1 MLQTN
6 CPFKSG
12 RVLVAA
18 GGAAVFL
25 GLLLAGA
32 TSPGAEKEG
41 GSQTAINWQTGP
53 GVASLKQTA
62 EIKLPSG
69 YRFAD
74 GKETQ
79 RLFKAAGEPVSGRE
93 MGMLL
98 PEQGSWSVVFEF
110 SDSGYVKDDDKDK
123 LDPEKLLKAIIKGN
137 EYGNEERKKTG
148 VPPLTI
154 IGWEQKPAYD
164 SATHNLEWA
173 IRAESGDRPIIN
185 YNTRLLGRKGVM
197 EVILIVKPDALADT
211 LPTFKELLKDYSF
224 KSGESYAEFRQ
235 GDKLAKYG
243 LAALITGGAVAVA
256 AKTGL
261 LTAILLIFK
270 KAWKLVVI
278 GAVAVVSFFKR
289 LILGKS
295 RTSPT
300 P

>member
-1 MLQTN
+1 M
-6 CPFKSG
+6 
-12 RVLVAA
+12 VAT
-18 GGAAVFL
+18 GGAAAFL
-25 GLLLAGA
+25 CLLLAGA
-32 TSPGAEKEG
+32 ASPGAEKAD
-41 GSQTAINWQTGP
+41 GSPTAINWQTGP
-53 GVASLKQTA
+53 GVANLKQTA

-79 RLFKAAGEPVSGRE
+79 RLFKAGGEPVSGHE

-98 PEQGSWSVVFEF
+98 PERGGWSVVFEF
-110 SDSGYVKDDDKDK
+110 SDSGYIKDDDKDK

-137 EYGNEERKKTG
+137 DYGNEERKKMG
-148 VPPLTI
+148 VPPLNI
-154 IGWEQKPAYD
+154 IGWEQKPVYD
-164 SATHNLEWA
+164 PATHNLEWA

-197 EVILIVKPDALADT
+197 EVILIVKPDALADA

-289 LILGKS
+289 LILGKA
-295 RTSPT
+295 RPSPT

>member
-1 MLQTN
+1 MRN
-6 CPFKSG
+6 FKLS
-12 RVLVAA
+12 LVTIAGLILVIQAGWAA
-18 GGAAVFL
+18 
-25 GLLLAGA
+25 
-32 TSPGAEKEG
+32 
-41 GSQTAINWQTGP
+41 
-53 GVASLKQTA
+53 TA
-62 EIKLPSG
+62 EDEPTIAGLKGPARAHLGNVAQVDVPAN
-69 YRFAD
+69 YQFLD
-74 GKETQ
+74 GKRTREIM
-79 RLFKAAGEPVSGRE
+79 KAMGEPTSGHE
-93 MGMLL
+93 LGWIL
-98 PEQGSWSVVFEF
+98 PTTTNEHCSVIFEF
-110 SDSGYVKDDDKDK
+110 NDAGYVKDDDKDK

-137 EYGNEERKKTG
+137 DYGNEERKKTG
-148 VPPLTI
+148 VPPLNI

-289 LILGKS
+289 LILGKG